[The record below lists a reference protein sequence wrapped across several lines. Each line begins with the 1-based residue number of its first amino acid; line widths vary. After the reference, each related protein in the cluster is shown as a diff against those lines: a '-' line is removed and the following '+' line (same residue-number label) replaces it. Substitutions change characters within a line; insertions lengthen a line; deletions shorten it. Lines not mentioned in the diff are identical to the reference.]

1 MRMTIKIVSVG
12 GKPFDGP
19 VAVFDDR
26 GGTIGRRVDCTLV
39 IPDKERHVS
48 RIHAVI
54 ACTPQG
60 FILHDQGS
68 FLPVR
73 VNGMR
78 VGYGLE
84 APVCEGDE
92 LQIGPFGM
100 RVQEM
105 ETAWDI
111 AMRGSNP
118 FDRAVAARAAQSPAP
133 RRARQPSLTE
143 AAHSFTITDLGG
155 DGATP
160 VDIVLDAGSEPAPQP
175 VAPEPA
181 PAVQETK
188 PRSPSRKSR
197 RADKTIPPVVEVV
210 HPGVESASAAPVE
223 PPPAPAEPSTPFA
236 PNAAMGTPTEAGPAA
251 ADEKP
256 ARKPRR
262 TKAPNSTFELLARR
276 LEAKTDQAYQP
287 FMPAVWEEG
296 GTAPAALSPEAPAA
310 PAREEP
316 PAAMPDGNVDV
327 SNVASFPATA
337 SAPAAD
343 FAIGPAERFG
353 HLLAA
358 AVGERSPE
366 SRETPSASEQAVE
379 VPDSGGNDEMPDP
392 SPAAMVAFSGEDA
405 VAAGAESGPVGGD
418 SEAEVSASPA
428 APDEESGIE
437 ADEPPSE
444 PAESLGSVV
453 RRRRQRGAHSV
464 LEVWRDAS
472 AVAPDHS
479 GAARAD
485 EPEIVLVLQRV
496 APAAGSDAGAG
507 DEYLIPIRR
516 RNRRAS
522 AGPSTETAGRSPEFA
537 A

>member
-1 MRMTIKIVSVG
+1 MTIKIVSAG
-12 GKPFDGP
+12 GRPFDGP

-84 APVCEGDE
+84 APICEGDE

-133 RRARQPSLTE
+133 RRAREPSLTE

-155 DGATP
+155 EGATP
-160 VDIVLDAGSEPAPQP
+160 VDIVLDAGSEPALQP

-181 PAVQETK
+181 PSGPEAK
-188 PRSPSRKSR
+188 PRSPSRKGR

-210 HPGVESASAAPVE
+210 HPGMEGAAA
-223 PPPAPAEPSTPFA
+223 APAEPPPVRAEPSIA
-236 PNAAMGTPTEAGPAA
+236 PAPKAAIGTPPEAGPAA

-256 ARKPRR
+256 ARKSRR
-262 TKAPNSTFELLARR
+262 AKAPNSTFELLARR
-276 LEAKTDQAYQP
+276 LEAKTDQAYEP

-296 GTAPAALSPEAPAA
+296 GTAPAALIPAA
-310 PAREEP
+310 PASPVQEAP
-316 PAAMPDGNVDV
+316 PAAMPDGNADV

-343 FAIGPAERFG
+343 FATGPAERFG

-358 AVGERSPE
+358 AAGERGPE
-366 SRETPSASEQAVE
+366 PGETSSATEQAVE
-379 VPDSGGNDEMPDP
+379 VPDSGGRNEIPDP
-392 SPAAMVAFSGEDA
+392 SPAATVALSGEDA
-405 VAAGAESGPVGGD
+405 VAAGAENGPVDGH
-418 SEAEVSASPA
+418 SEARVTASPA
-428 APDEESGIE
+428 TSDEEAGIE

-472 AVAPDHS
+472 AAAPDVS
-479 GAARAD
+479 AAPQAD
-485 EPEIVLVLQRV
+485 QPEIVLVLQRV
-496 APAAGSDAGAG
+496 APAAGSDAASG

-516 RNRRAS
+516 RNRRGS
-522 AGPSTETAGRSPEFA
+522 AGPSAETAGRSPEFA